1 MLRAF
6 ILGTVI
12 ALFTGAV
19 AFGQTKLDA
28 NEGYVGSPACAK
40 CHMAQHAAWL
50 KSHHANAW
58 NLPNANTVLGD
69 FSGATFTHNG
79 VETHFIKKLEDYLI
93 KTEGA
98 DGKNHEYKVQAT
110 AGITPLQQYLIETEP
125 GRLQAF
131 DVAWD
136 VNGKRWYHLFPDQKA
151 SASDGLHW
159 TGPYKNWNGRCA
171 ACHATHYKK
180 TYDPR
185 SRKFASTQAEIG
197 VGCEACHGP
206 GQRHIDWAQ
215 KQNASATASEPADI
229 ATKGLIPNFS
239 SRSPQTEI
247 QQCAGCH
254 SRREALS
261 DASPA
266 PGTPYNDA
274 YAIALLRPDLYHHD
288 GAIKDE
294 DYVYGSFLQS
304 KMHRQGVRCSNC
316 HDVHSGAVK
325 AEGNALCTQ
334 CHSPAGNASF
344 PTLTKKDYDTPDHH
358 FHQAGTDGALCK
370 SCHMM
375 ERTYMGV
382 DRRRDHSFRV
392 PRPDLSAAIGV
403 PNTCNDCH
411 GDKSASWAAAELEK
425 RFPNS
430 RYRGA
435 HFGTVFKAATRDL
448 PGSVDALLA
457 IASDKTQA
465 PIVRASAL
473 DKLKGVASAD
483 IAGRSQALLKD
494 EDPMVRAAAAELQRG
509 LPPGERL
516 PVLEELLS
524 DQFRTVRIAAARTLL
539 GAVGATATP
548 AARTAYTKA
557 NGEFMHALMSRAD
570 FPETHMALGG
580 LALQLRNM
588 PSALA
593 AFHEAVGQDP
603 QLVAGWVMLVRIE
616 LALGRDGEALK
627 LLRQARQA
635 NQGNDELEQME
646 MSLTGKRN

>member
-1 MLRAF
+1 
-6 ILGTVI
+6 
-12 ALFTGAV
+12 
-19 AFGQTKLDA
+19 
-28 NEGYVGSPACAK
+28 
-40 CHMAQHAAWL
+40 
-50 KSHHANAW
+50 
-58 NLPNANTVLGD
+58 
-69 FSGATFTHNG
+69 
-79 VETHFIKKLEDYLI
+79 
-93 KTEGA
+93 
-98 DGKNHEYKVQAT
+98 
-110 AGITPLQQYLIETEP
+110 
-125 GRLQAF
+125 
-131 DVAWD
+131 
-136 VNGKRWYHLFPDQKA
+136 
-151 SASDGLHW
+151 
-159 TGPYKNWNGRCA
+159 
-171 ACHATHYKK
+171 
-180 TYDPR
+180 
-185 SRKFASTQAEIG
+185 
-197 VGCEACHGP
+197 
-206 GQRHIDWAQ
+206 
-215 KQNASATASEPADI
+215 
-229 ATKGLIPNFS
+229 
-239 SRSPQTEI
+239 
-247 QQCAGCH
+247 
-254 SRREALS
+254 
-261 DASPA
+261 
-266 PGTPYNDA
+266 
-274 YAIALLRPDLYHHD
+274 
-288 GAIKDE
+288 
-294 DYVYGSFLQS
+294 
-304 KMHRQGVRCSNC
+304 
-316 HDVHSGAVK
+316 
-325 AEGNALCTQ
+325 
-334 CHSPAGNASF
+334 
-344 PTLTKKDYDTPDHH
+344 
-358 FHQAGTDGALCK
+358 
-370 SCHMM
+370 
-375 ERTYMGV
+375 MGV

-411 GDKSASWAAAELEK
+411 ANKSASWAAAELEK
-425 RFPNS
+425 KFPKS
-430 RYRGA
+430 RHRGA
-435 HFGTVFKAATRDL
+435 HFGTVFEAATRNL